1 MIRPG
6 FLDPESR
13 QDLIELTRDGSAAH
27 RLSRRANALVLLD
40 DGMSCEAIAKVLFV
54 DDDTIRDWYQRYQED
69 GVEGLTI
76 FEHEG
81 GVCRLPAAERERLK
95 AWIGETLPCSTREIG
110 AWIARE
116 CGIEYQGRSGLVA
129 LLHRLGIEYRK
140 PTAISRKLDPVKQAA
155 FIKKYE
161 DLLNQLPADEV
172 VMFGDAVHP
181 THAVRPVGCWAPKEV
196 RVAVEQSSG
205 RDPSGHARGQALERS
220 RRDRPRDRQ
229 DRHAGRADGGRREH
243 DHAADGDRGDVPGQA
258 AGPPLRGQC
267 QIPSRET
274 GAGMAGEAGVPDQ
287 ASLHPGLLPASQPN
301 RTAMGLDAQAHYSQ
315 QVLRQ
320 LQGFQHRNADL
331 PARRRAEE
339 LGHLLRQSHGQL
351 PNHQPKGFS
360 GSRVS
365 EV

>member
-1 MIRPG
+1 MIRAG

-27 RLSRRANALVLLD
+27 RLSRRANGLVLLD

-54 DDDTIRDWYQRYQED
+54 DDDTIRDWYRRYQED

-76 FEHEG
+76 FDHEG

-95 AWIGETLPCSTREIG
+95 AWIGKTLPCSTREIG

-116 CGIEYQGRSGLVA
+116 CGIDYQGRSGLVA

-140 PTAISRKLDPVKQAA
+140 PMAISRKLDPVKQAA
-155 FIKKYE
+155 FIKTYE
-161 DLLNQLPADEV
+161 GLLNQLPADEV

-205 RDPSGHARGQALERS
+205 RDRLNVHGAIDLETGKTAM
-220 RRDRPRDRQ
+220 RDVLTVD
-229 DRHAGRADGGRREH
+229 AVSTIMLLMAIE
-243 DHAADGDRGDVPGQA
+243 AICPGQA
-258 AGPPLRGQC
+258 AGPPLPGQC

-274 GAGMAGEAGVPDQ
+274 GAGMAGEARVPDQ

-301 RTAMGLDAQAHYSQ
+301 RTTMGVDAQAHHPQ

-339 LGHLLRQSHGQL
+339 LGHLLRPSHGQL

-360 GSRVS
+360 GSHVS
-365 EV
+365 GV